1 MDTGATLCLR
11 YYISEHYDIHYSS
24 SRLGLEVEAVLYHN
38 LHYCDIRCDSVISF
52 LLEVCMMLMLM
63 PVPVPSTNSRQLQL
77 QLQLSPTNVLNA
89 LLIIVYN

>member
-52 LLEVCMMLMLM
+52 LLEVCMM
-63 PVPVPSTNSRQLQL
+63 PVPSTNSRQLQL

-89 LLIIVYN
+89 LLIIVYT